1 MKRKIL
7 RRIKCPAQD
16 DTKDVILR
24 RRAPKNLH
32 AVSFHFGLGLL
43 LLAIT
48 VLSIVVCGCASSQF
62 DQLKRKLIRQKKEK
76 IKPVQFLEEPVRR
89 KNREYY
95 EEHIL
100 YFKTW
105 NDTLIE
111 FLGKNRKR
119 EVQSAR
125 EAERHLSQLPKYLEP
140 EYADKLQA
148 IVLDYETLVA
158 PLKMKSLPTSRNS
171 IVAQELNR
179 LQLRVHRNFSFKE
192 VKDHLLPDATRI
204 DLSAYQDDTSV
215 TEPTNE
221 STQETVQ
228 QPEPSAPEQAV

>member
-1 MKRKIL
+1 MKKT
-7 RRIKCPAQD
+7 AGFG
-16 DTKDVILR
+16 VI
-24 RRAPKNLH
+24 
-32 AVSFHFGLGLL
+32 
-43 LLAIT
+43 
-48 VLSIVVCGCASSQF
+48 VLCVVLCGCASSQF

-76 IKPVQFLEEPVRR
+76 IKPVQFLEEPIPR
-89 KNREYY
+89 KNSEYY

-119 EVQSAR
+119 EVQAAR
-125 EAERHLSQLPKYLEP
+125 EADRHLAQLPKYLEP

-148 IVLDYETLVA
+148 IVSNYEKLIA
-158 PLKMKSLPTSRNS
+158 PLTVKSLPTSSNS
-171 IVAQELNR
+171 MVAQELNR
-179 LQLRVHRNFSFKE
+179 LQLRVQRDFSFKE
-192 VKDHLLPDATRI
+192 AKSHLLPDKTRI

-221 STQETVQ
+221 NTQEAVQ
-228 QPEPSAPEQAV
+228 PTAVAPAKAGA